1 MTKTT
6 TELKSRQR
14 RIDGG
19 GAAKGSEGPEVKLHS
34 CLAEEDGQPHSFH
47 TQMALSTV

>member
-1 MTKTT
+1 MTKKT
-6 TELKSRQR
+6 TEMKSQQR

-34 CLAEEDGQPHSFH
+34 CLAEEKNG
-47 TQMALSTV
+47 